1 MLDRELTICATT
13 NEAGARMVGRMD
25 GWKVLAV
32 NKCPAA
38 GVPDGSYLGFDLWGR
53 RCVPQRREDG
63 AVSVPYRR
71 RNDVSNMSCKL
82 LL

>member
-1 MLDRELTICATT
+1 MLDGELTICATT

-38 GVPDGSYLGFDLWGR
+38 GVPDGSYLGFDLWRR
-53 RCVPQRREDG
+53 RCVPQSREDG
-63 AVSVPYRR
+63 GGKRAIQKAQRR
-71 RNDVSNMSCKL
+71 QQHVM
-82 LL
+82 

>member
-1 MLDRELTICATT
+1 MLDGELTTCATT

-32 NKCPAA
+32 NKRPPA
-38 GVPDGSYLGFDLWGR
+38 GVPDGSYLGLIYGGDDAYPSAGR
-53 RCVPQRREDG
+53 MA

-71 RNDVSNMSCKL
+71 GHETERRQQHVM
-82 LL
+82 